1 MDPEQM
7 DDMEA
12 MMEEKMEDKMT
23 AKSGKSIQEQLEE

>member
-12 MMEEKMEDKMT
+12 LMEEKMSAKT
-23 AKSGKSIQEQLEE
+23 AKTVEE

>member
-12 MMEEKMEDKMT
+12 LMEDKMT
-23 AKSGKSIQEQLEE
+23 EKTAKTVEE